1 MKKKH
6 RLVFV
11 VLYHGDILGVCATIQ
26 KARELCKSHVV
37 ELDYKV
43 DLFEVKE
50 LPLI

>member
-1 MKKKH
+1 MKKKQ

-11 VLYHGDILGVCATIQ
+11 VLYHGDLLAVCHSIQ
-26 KARELCKSHVV
+26 CARELCKRHVL

-43 DLFEVKE
+43 DLFDIKE

>member
-1 MKKKH
+1 MSKKH

-11 VLYHGDILGVCATIQ
+11 VLYHGDVLGVCATIQ
-26 KARELCKSHVV
+26 RARLLCKQHVI

-43 DLFEVKE
+43 DLFDIKE